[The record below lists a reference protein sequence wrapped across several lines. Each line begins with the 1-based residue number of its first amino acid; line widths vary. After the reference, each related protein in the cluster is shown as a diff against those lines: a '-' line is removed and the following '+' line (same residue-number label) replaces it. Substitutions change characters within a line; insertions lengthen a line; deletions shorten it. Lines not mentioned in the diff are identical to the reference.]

1 MQRQD
6 YIKQLIA
13 HSKHNIFLTGKAG
26 TGKTTLL
33 RQIVQETYKACVVA
47 APTGIAALNAGGVTL
62 HSLLQLPLGTF
73 IPDSSARLPEQGQQL
88 FVTPATLRRHVH
100 LREQKV
106 RLLQAMELLIIDEV
120 SMLRAD
126 TLDMV
131 DTLLRSVRRSPL
143 PFGGVQLL
151 FIGDMLQLPP
161 VVKPQEQE
169 RLRLYYESN
178 FFFDAQVLKQY
189 PPIHVQLEKVYRQ
202 QDQRFV
208 TLLNHLRYNETTP
221 SERAWLESRVRRSF
235 DPSRTEGYV
244 CLTTHNQRAE
254 EINRHALEELPG
266 AYQDYHAQISGD
278 FPEQLYPVDPML
290 SLKVGTRVMLIK
302 NDSETPRRYY
312 NGSLATV
319 EEMSGEELLLR
330 LETGEVI
337 EAPVYTWHNERYG
350 LDEETGDMQ
359 PEVIGTFK
367 HYPLRL
373 AWAITIHKSQ
383 GLTFERAA
391 IDLEAVFS
399 SGQAY
404 VALSR
409 LRSPEGLI
417 LISELDRGHQIAVPS
432 RLLAYEGT
440 AASDSQ
446 LADCLSSA
454 QRDYWQEQTL
464 AAFRWAGCAQ
474 RFRTHAF
481 SYHIESERSAK
492 SSFGDWAAEVSA
504 TIEELHQIAERFVLQ
519 LQQLWASGEGAL
531 EAVALRI
538 EEAAAYF
545 IPRWREVMR
554 SLLEVQRKVRGLRK
568 VKEFQAELDELHGQL
583 IQTLRGLFRIQG
595 IMQALRAGLPLVRE
609 QLDIDGRL
617 KRWLE
622 GIYSEFKTP
631 YIVPEGKES
640 SVSKQKGS
648 KQKQASS
655 TSEPK
660 LGTQEQTLELLRSGK
675 SINQIAKARDLAPS
689 TIAGHIAQ
697 LMERGLLSERE
708 AGIKPAIYDELA
720 PHFEH
725 MRGEQGFKAIY
736 EATEGSYSYQELRL
750 YHAAFLHRQR
760 VAAAEAKAREL
771 AEQRLF
777 E

>member
-189 PPIHVQLEKVYRQ
+189 PPVHVQLEKVYRQ

-235 DPSRTEGYV
+235 DPSRSEGYV

-254 EINRHALEELPG
+254 EINRRALEELPG

-337 EAPVYTWHNERYG
+337 EAPLYTWHNERYG

-359 PEVIGTFK
+359 PEIIGTFR

-432 RLLAYEGT
+432 RLLAYEET

-446 LADCLSSA
+446 LASHPPSVTTGRSRHSRPSA
-454 QRDYWQEQTL
+454 GL
-464 AAFRWAGCAQ
+464 AVP
-474 RFRTHAF
+474 
-481 SYHIESERSAK
+481 SA
-492 SSFGDWAAEVSA
+492 SAPTPSA
-504 TIEELHQIAERFVLQ
+504 TI
-519 LQQLWASGEGAL
+519 
-531 EAVALRI
+531 
-538 EEAAAYF
+538 
-545 IPRWREVMR
+545 
-554 SLLEVQRKVRGLRK
+554 
-568 VKEFQAELDELHGQL
+568 
-583 IQTLRGLFRIQG
+583 
-595 IMQALRAGLPLVRE
+595 
-609 QLDIDGRL
+609 
-617 KRWLE
+617 
-622 GIYSEFKTP
+622 
-631 YIVPEGKES
+631 
-640 SVSKQKGS
+640 
-648 KQKQASS
+648 
-655 TSEPK
+655 
-660 LGTQEQTLELLRSGK
+660 
-675 SINQIAKARDLAPS
+675 
-689 TIAGHIAQ
+689 
-697 LMERGLLSERE
+697 
-708 AGIKPAIYDELA
+708 
-720 PHFEH
+720 
-725 MRGEQGFKAIY
+725 
-736 EATEGSYSYQELRL
+736 
-750 YHAAFLHRQR
+750 
-760 VAAAEAKAREL
+760 
-771 AEQRLF
+771 
-777 E
+777 